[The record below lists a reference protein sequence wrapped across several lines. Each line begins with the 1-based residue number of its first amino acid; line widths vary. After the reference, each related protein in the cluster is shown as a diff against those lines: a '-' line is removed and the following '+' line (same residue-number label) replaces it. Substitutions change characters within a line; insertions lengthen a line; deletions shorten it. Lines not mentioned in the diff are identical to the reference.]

1 MAKDFFEK
9 KRPWSK
15 YKDLILGYYLEPY
28 LPKVD
33 KLRKPILIVDCFAGP
48 GQFKDGSP
56 GSPLI
61 ICRAIKKWSDKGV
74 RVSGIFIE
82 ADDAL
87 FSRLQSSLQ
96 QYGPL
101 AKPRLG
107 TFELQLPEL
116 AALAKSNSVFLY
128 VDPYSVD
135 NLRFAEM
142 RRVYEQI
149 QKAAASVEV
158 LMNFNAAIFMRW
170 GLAAL
175 KRRAENTNFDF
186 LIDFPK
192 DDDDE
197 FVGVPDDLMNGP
209 EITALNAIAGGDY
222 WQEIALDPA
231 DTFSGKL
238 ERFMTEYQKLMS
250 SSFKWV
256 GSCAIKSRIDD
267 HVPKYYLVYA
277 TRSHH
282 GIELMNEAM
291 CKARSEFLK
300 NELPLFSQDTPF
312 EEFDIQKLCADVVA
326 LAKER
331 TVFTRGELRLE
342 GMKQFFGMYAA
353 KDYNRAVKALLEGTR
368 LFSKTGKHRINDEVP
383 LSKIPFG

>member
-9 KRPWSK
+9 KRPWSR

-48 GQFKDGSP
+48 GQFEDGSS
-56 GSPLI
+56 GSPII
-61 ICRAIKKWSDKGV
+61 ICKAIKKWSDKGV
-74 RVSGIFIE
+74 RVSGMFIE
-82 ADDAL
+82 ADNAL
-87 FSRLQSSLQ
+87 FLRLQSSLE

-107 TFELQLPEL
+107 TFQSLLPEL

-128 VDPYSVD
+128 IDPYSVD

-149 QKAAASVEV
+149 QNAAASVEV
-158 LMNFNAAIFMRW
+158 LMNFNVAIFMRW

-192 DDDDE
+192 DDEGD
-197 FVGVPDDLMNGP
+197 FLVPEDLMDGP
-209 EITALNAIAGGDY
+209 EITTLNAIAGGDY
-222 WQEIALDPA
+222 WQEIALDTA
-231 DTFSGKL
+231 DTFTGKI
-238 ERFMTEYQKLMS
+238 ERFVTAYKKLMNN
-250 SSFKWV
+250 SFKWV

-267 HVPKYYLVYA
+267 QVPKYYLVYA
-277 TRSHH
+277 TRSNH
-282 GIELMNEAM
+282 GIELMNESM
-291 CKARSEFLK
+291 CKAKSEFLK
-300 NELPLFSQDTPF
+300 SELPLIFNPTTAF
-312 EEFDIQKLCADVVA
+312 EEVDAQKLCHDVMS
-326 LAKER
+326 LANDR
-331 TVFTRGELRLE
+331 RVFTRGELRLE
-342 GMKQFFGMYAA
+342 GMKRFFGVYAA
-353 KDYNRAVKALLEGTR
+353 KDYTRAIKLLLEGGR
-368 LFSKTGKHRINDEVP
+368 LFSKTGSRRINDDLP
-383 LSKIPFG
+383 LSKTPFG